1 MEYSN
6 ISTMLSQLMGQ
17 SAYAGKNI
25 SSVTDKQ
32 AAEILLKNMEPG
44 QIFSGE
50 ITDIRGSYITIT
62 LQNMQSVQAKLAEN
76 FEFLIGQKALFQVK
90 DNQDSQLLI
99 RPLDLNAAQSGELM
113 VAERALTAAGLQM
126 TEKTLELV
134 KNLMAANQPIDKQ
147 SLLSYVRQ
155 LAKYPQAEI
164 SDLITLHKHQLP
176 VNGETVSQMANY
188 REFEHSLLKD
198 IGELQQKLPDIIGEL
213 SNESPERAQAL
224 LKGIVM
230 ALLPKKDGVVQV
242 KDALGNAGQ
251 TTESGQQ
258 TAAVSGVLQ
267 GDGLAEETRNGNAGD
282 IQAGVLSEGALAE
295 TEQTQNAAQAQSSEQ
310 SALMKLADMLK
321 DSAVFSKQGNG
332 KALKELLKNAFQEA
346 FLLKPEEVADK
357 EKVKEYYK
365 GMQEKGE
372 ALKELFQTFGKET
385 AVLDKPLQNM
395 TQNLQFMQTLN
406 EAFNYIQLPL
416 KMTNQEAHGDLYVY
430 TRKKAKGNAEEGLS
444 AFLHLDMEYLGP
456 VDVMVKL
463 NGQRVGTDFTLET
476 EELLDFIEQHMEL
489 LTARLEKK
497 GYQCST
503 QVTLKNPEEPEPSFE
518 QRLTGEAVA
527 AGDIRRFSFD
537 VRA

>member
-372 ALKELFQTFGKET
+372 ALKELFQTFGKE
-385 AVLDKPLQNM
+385 
-395 TQNLQFMQTLN
+395 
-406 EAFNYIQLPL
+406 
-416 KMTNQEAHGDLYVY
+416 
-430 TRKKAKGNAEEGLS
+430 
-444 AFLHLDMEYLGP
+444 
-456 VDVMVKL
+456 
-463 NGQRVGTDFTLET
+463 
-476 EELLDFIEQHMEL
+476 
-489 LTARLEKK
+489 
-497 GYQCST
+497 
-503 QVTLKNPEEPEPSFE
+503 
-518 QRLTGEAVA
+518 
-527 AGDIRRFSFD
+527 
-537 VRA
+537 

>member
-1 MEYSN
+1 MDYSN
-6 ISTMLSQLMGQ
+6 ISTMLAQLTGQ

-32 AAEILLKNMEPG
+32 AAEVLLKNMEPG

-62 LQNMQSVQAKLAEN
+62 LQNMQSVQARLAEN

-113 VAERALTAAGLQM
+113 VAERALSAAGLQM

-147 SLLSYVRQ
+147 SILSYVRQ

-188 REFEHSLLKD
+188 RQFEHSLLKD
-198 IGELQQKLPDIIGEL
+198 IGELQQKLPDIVGEL
-213 SNESPERAQAL
+213 SKESPERALAL
-224 LKGIVM
+224 LKGIVT
-230 ALLPKKDGVVQV
+230 ALLPKQDGAVQSQ
-242 KDALGNAGQ
+242 DALGNAGQ
-251 TTESGQQ
+251 TTEGGQQ
-258 TAAVSGVLQ
+258 AAIADGVLQ
-267 GDGLAEETRNGNAGD
+267 EDRLAEAAQNGKTGNA
-282 IQAGVLSEGALAE
+282 QSGVPAEGALTGAE
-295 TEQTQNAAQAQSSEQ
+295 HTQNAAQAQSSEQ

-321 DSAVFSKQGNG
+321 DSEVFLKPEGR
-332 KALKELLKNAFQEA
+332 KALGEALKNTLEEA

-365 GMQEKGE
+365 GMQEKGD

-385 AVLDKPLQNM
+385 AVLDKPVQNM

-444 AFLHLDMEYLGP
+444 AFLHLDMEYLGS

-463 NGQRVGTDFTLET
+463 TGQRVGTDFTLET

-503 QVTLKNPEEPEPSFE
+503 QVTLKNPEEPQQSFE
-518 QRLTGEAVA
+518 QKLTGETAV

>member
-1 MEYSN
+1 MDYSN
-6 ISTMLSQLMGQ
+6 INTMLSQLTGQ

-25 SSVTDKQ
+25 SSVMEKQ

-62 LQNMQSVQAKLAEN
+62 LQNMQSVQARLAEN

-99 RPLDLNAAQSGELM
+99 RPLDLNMTQSGELM
-113 VAERALTAAGLQM
+113 VAERALSAAGLQM

-134 KNLMAANQPIDKQ
+134 KNLMVANQPIDKQ
-147 SLLSYVRQ
+147 SIQSYVRQ
-155 LAKYPQAEI
+155 LARYPQAEI
-164 SDLITLHKHQLP
+164 ADLITLNKNQLP

-198 IGELQQKLPDIIGEL
+198 IGKIWQKLPDIVGEL
-213 SNESPERAQAL
+213 SKESPERAQAL
-224 LKGIVM
+224 LKGIVT
-230 ALLPKKDGVVQV
+230 ALLPKEDGMAQDGQGVTANSVQT
-242 KDALGNAGQ
+242 A
-251 TTESGQQ
+251 ESGPQAA
-258 TAAVSGVLQ
+258 TANGVLQ
-267 GDGLAEETRNGNAGD
+267 GDGLAEAVQNGKTGNA
-282 IQAGVLSEGALAE
+282 QSGVPAEGALAGA
-295 TEQTQNAAQAQSSEQ
+295 EQTQAQNSEQ
-310 SALMKLADMLK
+310 SALMKLADRLK
-321 DSAVFSKQGNG
+321 DLAVFTKPEGR
-332 KALKELLKNAFQEA
+332 KALGETLKNTLEEA

-357 EKVKEYYK
+357 EKVKEHYK
-365 GMQEKGE
+365 AMQEKGE
-372 ALKELFQTFGKET
+372 ALKELFQNFGKET
-385 AVLDKPLQNM
+385 AVLEKPVQNM

-430 TRKKAKGNAEEGLS
+430 TRRKAKGNAEEGLS
-444 AFLHLDMEYLGP
+444 AFLHLDMEYLGS

-463 NGQRVGTDFTLET
+463 AGQRVGTDFTLET
-476 EELLDFIEQHMEL
+476 EELLDFIGQHMEL

-518 QRLTGEAVA
+518 QRLTGEAAVT
-527 AGDIRRFSFD
+527 GDIRRFSFD

>member
-1 MEYSN
+1 MDYSN
-6 ISTMLSQLMGQ
+6 ISSMLSQLTGQ

-25 SSVTDKQ
+25 SSVTDRQ
-32 AAEILLKNMEPG
+32 AAEVLLKNMEPG

-62 LQNMQSVQAKLAEN
+62 LQNMQSVQARLAEN

-99 RPLDLNAAQSGELM
+99 RPLDLNAAQSGELV
-113 VAERALTAAGLQM
+113 VAERALSAAGLQM

-147 SLLSYVRQ
+147 SILSYVRQ

-164 SDLITLHKHQLP
+164 SDLITLHKHKLP

-188 REFEHSLLKD
+188 RQLEHSLLKD
-198 IGELQQKLPDIIGEL
+198 IGELKQKLPDIVGEL
-213 SNESPERAQAL
+213 AGESPERAQAL
-224 LKGIVM
+224 LKGVVA
-230 ALLPKKDGVVQV
+230 ALLPKEHGMAQNGQNVSV
-242 KDALGNAGQ
+242 NAGQ
-251 TTESGQQ
+251 TSEAGQQ
-258 TAAVSGVLQ
+258 SMAANKTLQ
-267 GDGLAEETRNGNAGD
+267 NTG
-282 IQAGVLSEGALAE
+282 LSETAQLAGESVLEEASKAGA
-295 TEQTQNAAQAQSSEQ
+295 EQPQSTASAQANKTEQ
-310 SALMKLADMLK
+310 SALMKLSDLLN
-321 DSAVFSKQGNG
+321 DSAVLSKESG
-332 KALKELLKNAFQEA
+332 KTVKELLKNALEEA

-365 GMQEKGE
+365 GMQEKGD
-372 ALKELFQTFGKET
+372 ALKELFQTFGKE
-385 AVLDKPLQNM
+385 AAALEKPVQNM
-395 TQNLQFMQTLN
+395 TQNLQFMQTIN

-430 TRKKAKGNAEEGLS
+430 TRKGAKGNAEEGLS
-444 AFLHLDMEYLGP
+444 AFLHLDMEYLGS

-503 QVTLKNPEEPEPSFE
+503 QVMLKNPEEPQQSFE
-518 QRLTGEAVA
+518 QRLTGENVT

>member
-1 MEYSN
+1 MDYSN
-6 ISTMLSQLMGQ
+6 ISTMLSQLTGQ

-62 LQNMQSVQAKLAEN
+62 LQNMQSVQARLAEN

-99 RPLDLNAAQSGELM
+99 RPLDLNAAQRGELM
-113 VAERALTAAGLQM
+113 VAERALSAAGLQM

-147 SLLSYVRQ
+147 SLISYVRQ

-188 REFEHSLLKD
+188 RQFEHSLLKD
-198 IGELQQKLPDIIGEL
+198 IGELQKKLPDIVGEL
-213 SNESPERAQAL
+213 SKESPERAQML
-224 LKGIVM
+224 LKGVVN
-230 ALLPKKDGVVQV
+230 ALLPKESGAVQ
-242 KDALGNAGQ
+242 AGQ
-251 TTESGQQ
+251 TAESGQQ
-258 TAAVSGVLQ
+258 AVTANGVLQ
-267 GDGLAEETRNGNAGD
+267 GDGLAEATRNGNAGD
-282 IQAGVLSEGALAE
+282 IQAGGLSEGALAE
-295 TEQTQNAAQAQSSEQ
+295 TEQTQNATQAHSSEQ

-321 DSAVFSKQGNG
+321 DSEVFSKPENG
-332 KALKELLKNAFQEA
+332 KALKELLKNTLEEA

-385 AVLDKPLQNM
+385 AVLDKPVQNM

-444 AFLHLDMEYLGP
+444 AFLHLDMEYLGS

-463 NGQRVGTDFTLET
+463 TGQRVGTDFTLET

-503 QVTLKNPEEPEPSFE
+503 QVTLKNPEEPQQSFE
-518 QRLTGEAVA
+518 QKLTGEAAV